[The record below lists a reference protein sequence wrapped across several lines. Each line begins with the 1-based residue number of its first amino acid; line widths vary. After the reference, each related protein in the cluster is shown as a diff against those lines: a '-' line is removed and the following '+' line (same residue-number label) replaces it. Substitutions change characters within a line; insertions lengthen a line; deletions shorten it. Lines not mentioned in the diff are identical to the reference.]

1 MKRKDVITLYRKW
14 RRENHRHKPNRAV
27 VKMHWQDEIDT
38 NVPDVIAI
46 GKYDFIVDVPSDD
59 SDILYYVSTLKDLC
73 DLLKPDNGSGF
84 IVDEVTEFYKH

>member
-1 MKRKDVITLYRKW
+1 MKRKDIIKLYRKW

-27 VKMHWQDEIDT
+27 VRMHWEEDIDT
-38 NVPDVIAI
+38 KVADVIAI

-84 IVDEVTEFYKH
+84 IVDEVTEFYKN